1 MKPPEE
7 IQAMADCK
15 REAAIKNL
23 EKMFKIPEGYSTT
36 AVRQI
41 VRDIMDAVML
51 EITSIQAE
59 TLKTK

>member
-1 MKPPEE
+1 MNTPEE
-7 IQAMADCK
+7 IQSMADRK
-15 REAAIKNL
+15 RESAIKNL
-23 EKMFKIPEGYSTT
+23 ETMFKIPDGYSSGT
-36 AVRQI
+36 VSQI